1 MQRFV
6 AIRGRD
12 DRAARAQRVHEG
24 CGTDGDGHRAETRK
38 GGRNQACERNEQKNE
53 ERNQDQSKRSPRHC
67 WARRYR

>member
-38 GGRNQACERNEQKNE
+38 GGRNQTWERNEERNE
-53 ERNQDQSKRSPRHC
+53 ETNQDQSKRSLRHC
-67 WARRYR
+67 WERRCR